1 MILLILIDFYLKKI
15 KKKKDH
21 NLLEMLELKN
31 GVHQKSLKK
40 NNSFC
45 GQCYIFF
52 FTIKFPTTSIN
63 HS

>member
-15 KKKKDH
+15 KIKNH